1 MPGCSCALV
10 SSSPLLYKWI
20 LFTSSIKIQD
30 LHGQTLGLIQFIQK
44 KNKRKKKEKR
54 GTFITQ
60 KIMTLPVSEGC
71 DNQTASV
78 SQVLIAIDKLSIDC
92 SDVQVSPC
100 PVVSNDE

>member
-10 SSSPLLYKWI
+10 SSSPLLHKWI
-20 LFTSSIKIQD
+20 LFTSSIEIQD
-30 LHGQTLGLIQFIQK
+30 LHGQILGLIQFIQK
-44 KNKRKKKEKR
+44 KKKKKKEKR

-60 KIMTLPVSEGC
+60 KTITLPVSEGC

-78 SQVLIAIDKLSIDC
+78 PQVLIAIDKLSIDC